1 MKNTSNTTTNGT
13 NTPPLY
19 GRELQD
25 CLLQLR
31 WSVRLLA
38 DMIDEPSSRID
49 RVVKSRNPNFALT
62 PSVSK
67 WVRGLAQH
75 HLENPPPPE
84 IAARKRQKLNARLA
98 AVYPADFSRTST

>member
-1 MKNTSNTTTNGT
+1 MKNTSSATHGT
-13 NTPPLY
+13 NMPPLY
-19 GRELQD
+19 GRELQE

-49 RVVKSRNPNFALT
+49 RVAKSRNPSFALT

-75 HLENPPPPE
+75 HRENPPPPE
-84 IAARKRQKLNARLA
+84 IAARKRQKLNASLNA
-98 AVYPADFSRTST
+98 APPAASLGT